1 MADIPP
7 VKPKDVIKSGSYLG
21 DLKGY
26 KGIGKNKMAKL
37 EAVINEAVY
46 GYLTQ
51 RKALPEKFNDHH
63 IFHKR
68 FGECRN
74 CHLQPDTIL
83 LYRMNQA
90 TVELLRL
97 GSHADLKLG

>member
-1 MADIPP
+1 MAQ
-7 VKPKDVIKSGSYLG
+7 
-21 DLKGY
+21 
-26 KGIGKNKMAKL
+26 L

-46 GYLTQ
+46 EYLAE
-51 RKALPEKFNDHH
+51 RKALPGNFKDHH

-83 LYRMNQA
+83 LYQMNQT